1 MATKKK
7 AAPTQDLLNLNPEI
21 VTDDLL
27 NLGGEAVDFYD
38 NLIPKTTKAEKA
50 DDPFRQAQQSIYDD
64 LRWLEAKDKI
74 QERLAKN
81 APPPKIPRWEQVA
94 AQIQGYDDLP
104 YKEKDRLYNQW
115 LQEAKE
121 LFIAWNDNQPKKKQ
135 MDALAID
142 KMFEEYNP
150 APVKPERSWGD
161 LLNDLSTGALQ
172 GGAAFMGTVT
182 SLLDSLAGTPKQNSK
197 YWDDLVEAYDKEKS
211 EYTKD
216 QRKLAAFELQKLYSD
231 PEKSTVGRLLGEAG
245 IALSTLTVDQAI
257 SLVVQMA
264 PSVFMGIATGG
275 LGTAAGLGV
284 QGAARAASIAGI
296 ITNAALT
303 GGDAAATARDIALN
317 LTEDQIKSTDKGREL
332 WSRYNGDIDKVRND
346 LAIDASRSGLAL
358 GAVLGTAGAAI
369 PGSAERAI
377 SSAMRGGTR
386 GVLGATATGA
396 IIGATEEGLTGIA
409 GRAAGNMQGGNEEL
423 LKGAAS
429 DFTLGLL
436 GEGLGAGIG
445 HIGGK
450 AIGRGAAGN
459 LPATAQNAQQTVS
472 QILAQGGSQNQNQN
486 ASPTAG
492 VTQSDVDAVKQVLAE
507 ADATLTGATQQA
519 APVDTTQATATAAP
533 VDPNVVAAAA
543 AQQAAAQTAQAT
555 AQQQA
560 ATQTTTPPVDTTQAA
575 TVQQAAT
582 QAASSTQTAPS
593 TQTAQAVDATQAA
606 QAVQQAAA
614 EAAQQPA
621 QATQTVD
628 TTQATQQAAPLV
640 QTPSTFTTIFEKDGY
655 RMSHDAATGLL
666 RWTDTNGN
674 IINFNSVPQ
683 SIRAEALTNFDLSPD
698 GTSRAL
704 RAIENLARS
713 LSTAELRQI
722 ARGETVD
729 GIHERVADTIRKYSF
744 GQTIEKASYLDWT
757 KAALRGEDSRSVLQ
771 SIINDKRVGETA
783 RSIASDVVSAF
794 NKSKLEAPKIA
805 YEHNLVDAEGK
816 SAEGK
821 YDLDTNTITLSRDAT
836 PNTVAHEVMHAITAK
851 GIFDLEVQAIKGNAM
866 ARNKLALLQHLV
878 NRVKQETGD
887 LNLYGT
893 QSIAEMVAELVSPDF
908 IAAAQRTKLGDVSGS
923 VEYKTL
929 TLRNGESVV
938 FKGNP
943 QAAMKSLGI
952 NKGNTVASAIA
963 KFIKKIAD
971 ALAPQNKITE
981 QTVLETLQGT
991 LDWITPSRTEQAT
1004 ATETSRATR
1013 QTTQQTSQQPAPTTS
1028 QQTSQQTAPAT
1039 SQEATQQAT
1048 EAAQPTAEP
1057 VIEETVVPPERIEEV
1072 TETELPENAK
1082 LDRNL
1087 KKTSPKYEGTPV
1099 RFESDLDRAA
1109 FMLGTRTKHAEEYRN
1124 FIKDHLGYTDRQI
1137 DDYVNDI
1144 YQRVKKTAVKGGQ
1157 RFIEST
1163 SKITSD
1169 VDTMPLYARKH
1180 AAAAAGQA
1188 SSASTVGTS
1197 RDSLLAAAQQQGIPN
1212 TSRTFSSVFGNIQSG
1227 TPAPAATLGR
1237 NVYQSA
1243 VTAAKTRNATGLK
1256 NAISGVLD
1264 WMGEKFA
1271 DSMLPV
1277 KRWTDGILDR
1287 SDHLH
1292 AQVTNFLSAMYGA
1305 PNRRDHFMVEAHKN
1319 GGAKYLK
1326 NIAAVVKKT
1335 GLSEET
1341 VQQRAGYWL
1350 SAKWAPEANNRLL
1363 KRAVAEVQDA
1373 TKQLSRSPN
1382 NADLQQQLRDAT
1394 KYLQDL
1400 HEAITNTD
1408 INIDEHKVGV
1418 AGGMNNAQAA
1428 ALRTQIENEIGLDNL
1443 KSIAEG
1449 VYDMNAWRLALDIE
1463 TGKTTP
1469 ETAVEFLNRPD
1480 LIDKLKALRDAAAV
1494 TDYDPDA
1501 LNTLRAEVAKDVRSE
1516 YVPLTGDPLSSI
1528 DEDSFGGVRSPNVSA
1543 DKRMLGRQSIP
1554 DDGISASFASMLKS
1568 TGFAGWRPFQQA
1580 TADLYLAMSP
1590 AERVE
1595 AGLGMTKYNRG
1606 DATPQGAIIYR
1617 SGGNTYAFEV
1627 DGQLFDAIRKANI
1640 EQDSTLLQ
1648 FISKPTKWF
1657 SYAATQLNP
1666 MFGPI
1671 NTIRDMWERSDLVR
1685 SKDLRDAN
1693 GNKVDAE
1700 KVGRSMWRYM
1710 FNPEVWTAAYRF
1722 AAGKTTS
1729 SHAGKALQILSREG
1743 GLSTRADY
1751 FGASKA
1757 KQAQAIA
1764 ATRSKTG
1771 QAANALGRV
1780 IDIYNRTFDLISP
1793 LSSYLA
1799 MEEQGVTRTQA
1810 SGVTL
1815 DLMNF
1820 RKSGTAMPFVRSIY
1834 AFAQPAVTSGVNLL
1848 SSLVDRKSGKLRWK
1862 SVARLAAYT
1871 FVLASIQAAARA
1883 IAGEDEGGEK
1893 WRQLSDW
1900 TLNNTIPFPV
1910 GDKFITVPLG
1920 FGYPRLA
1927 NSMARAMLD
1936 AAKNEQTVGQAFGS
1950 VVTDAMIP
1958 AISPIEPVAIDWG
1971 KHPAEAFMLTF
1982 SPTWLRPIVENSVN
1996 MRATGAPI
2004 THPEWE
2010 KTDQFRS
2017 EQGGTNVPGFYK
2029 EVVSI
2034 IRSMTGNRIDMAP
2047 EQFANLFRGYT
2058 VGAPAMLRTQFIDN
2072 PFRAEQ
2078 GRVVDNPV
2086 TRRFVMS
2093 QTDQGVRSQFYE
2105 YQNRINDIRK
2115 KINVGEDISSEEK
2128 ALLRVGDQWNA
2139 VDKDFRSK
2147 LSKIAKNKGM
2157 SPEMK
2162 AKAQAAIR
2170 KQRDPYIF
2178 DFVRRAR
2185 RAEDKITN

>member
-27 NLGGEAVDFYD
+27 NLGGEAVDFYG
-38 NLIPKTTKAEKA
+38 NLIPKTTKTEKV
-50 DDPFRQAQQSIYDD
+50 DDPFKQAQQSIYDD

-317 LTEDQIKSTDKGREL
+317 LTEEQIKSTDKGREL

-358 GAVLGTAGAAI
+358 GAALGTAGAAI

-386 GVLGATATGA
+386 GVLGAMAAGSL
-396 IIGATEEGLTGIA
+396 IGATEEGLTGVA
-409 GRAAGNMQGGNEEL
+409 GRAAGNLQGGNEEL

-450 AIGRGAAGN
+450 VIGRGAAEN

-492 VTQSDVDAVKQVLAE
+492 VTQSDVDAVKQALAE

-519 APVDTTQATATAAP
+519 APVDTTQAAATAAP
-533 VDPNVVAAAA
+533 VDPNIVAAAA
-543 AQQAAAQTAQAT
+543 AQQAAAQTAQAAAQQQAATQT
-555 AQQQA
+555 ATPPVDTTQAATVQTTQQTAPVDTTQVTTPPAGVSPPSIDTTQQAATQTAAQTTTQPAAAPAASASWTPVFERDGYRMNLDPASGLLRWTDSDGNIINYNSVPQDIRTEAMTEYDLSPSGASQALSGINRIANSLSPADLRKIAKGEKVDGISDAIASTIRRYSLGQTVQKASLDWTKAVLRNEDSRQVLQKIADDQRVGESARNVAADVLTAFNKSKTEVPKIVYEHNLVDEKGRPAEGKYDIDTNTITLSKDASATTVAHEVMHAITCKGILDLEAKALKGNAAARNKLALLQHLVNRVREETGEGTLYGTESVAEMVAELVSPEFIAAAQRTKLGDVSSSVEYTTLTQRNGKPVKIKGNPQAAMKQLGINKGNSVVSAIAKFIKSLADALAPQNKITEQTVLDTLQGTLEWITPNRRPRTRAEVSTQQNVQQAVDTTQQQA
-560 ATQTTTPPVDTTQAA
+560 ATQTTTPPVDTTQ
-575 TVQQAAT
+575 QQAAT
-582 QAASSTQTAPS
+582 EPAASQAAEPS
-593 TQTAQAVDATQAA
+593 
-606 QAVQQAAA
+606 VQA
-614 EAAQQPA
+614 EAEPS
-621 QATQTVD
+621 
-628 TTQATQQAAPLV
+628 APV
-640 QTPSTFTTIFEKDGY
+640 QE
-655 RMSHDAATGLL
+655 
-666 RWTDTNGN
+666 
-674 IINFNSVPQ
+674 
-683 SIRAEALTNFDLSPD
+683 
-698 GTSRAL
+698 
-704 RAIENLARS
+704 
-713 LSTAELRQI
+713 
-722 ARGETVD
+722 
-729 GIHERVADTIRKYSF
+729 
-744 GQTIEKASYLDWT
+744 
-757 KAALRGEDSRSVLQ
+757 
-771 SIINDKRVGETA
+771 
-783 RSIASDVVSAF
+783 
-794 NKSKLEAPKIA
+794 
-805 YEHNLVDAEGK
+805 
-816 SAEGK
+816 
-821 YDLDTNTITLSRDAT
+821 
-836 PNTVAHEVMHAITAK
+836 
-851 GIFDLEVQAIKGNAM
+851 
-866 ARNKLALLQHLV
+866 
-878 NRVKQETGD
+878 
-887 LNLYGT
+887 
-893 QSIAEMVAELVSPDF
+893 
-908 IAAAQRTKLGDVSGS
+908 
-923 VEYKTL
+923 
-929 TLRNGESVV
+929 
-938 FKGNP
+938 
-943 QAAMKSLGI
+943 
-952 NKGNTVASAIA
+952 
-963 KFIKKIAD
+963 
-971 ALAPQNKITE
+971 
-981 QTVLETLQGT
+981 
-991 LDWITPSRTEQAT
+991 
-1004 ATETSRATR
+1004 
-1013 QTTQQTSQQPAPTTS
+1013 
-1028 QQTSQQTAPAT
+1028 
-1039 SQEATQQAT
+1039 
-1048 EAAQPTAEP
+1048 AEP
-1057 VIEETVVPPERIEEV
+1057 VIEETVVPPEQIEEV

-1087 KKTSPKYEGTPV
+1087 KKTSPRYEGTPV

-1124 FIKDHLGYTDRQI
+1124 FIKDHLGYTDKQI

-1163 SKITSD
+1163 SKIISN
-1169 VDTMPLYARKH
+1169 VDTTPLYARKH

-1212 TSRTFSSVFGNIQSG
+1212 TSRTFSSVFGNIQNG

-1277 KRWTDGILDR
+1277 KRWSDGILDR

-1292 AQVTNFLSAMYGA
+1292 EPVTNFQSAMYGA
-1305 PNRRDHFMVEAHKN
+1305 PNRRDHFMVEAHRN

-1408 INIDEHKVGV
+1408 IYVDEHKVGV

-1428 ALRTQIENEIGLDNL
+1428 AMRAQIENEIGLDNL

-1463 TGKTTP
+1463 IGKTTP
-1469 ETAVEFLNRPD
+1469 EAAVEFLNRPD
-1480 LIDKLKALRDAAAV
+1480 LIDKLEALRDAAAV

-1501 LNTLRAEVAKDVRSE
+1501 LNTMRAEVAKDVRSE

-1554 DDGISASFASMLKS
+1554 DDGISASFASMMKS

-1640 EQDSTLLQ
+1640 EQDSTILQ
-1648 FISKPTKWF
+1648 FIGKPTKWF

-1722 AAGKTTS
+1722 AAGKNTN

-1820 RKSGTAMPFVRSIY
+1820 RKSGTAMPFVRSMY

-1848 SSLVDRKSGKLRWK
+1848 SSLIDRKSGKLRWK

-1936 AAKNEQTVGQAFGS
+1936 MAKNEQTVGQAFGS

-2017 EQGGTNVPGFYK
+2017 EQGGTNVPGFYR

-2105 YQNRINDIRK
+2105 YQGRINDIRK

-2128 ALLRVGDQWNA
+2128 ALLRIGDQWNA

-2185 RAEDKITN
+2185 RAENKITN